1 MSTPASGVPRPT
13 SRQLT
18 YLNALAERTGQT
30 FAWPTNRSDAAKEI
44 RRLKALPATSQ
55 LERQIE
61 RNDWAA
67 EAAARD
73 ANCDVPIR
81 PDEMIGYGANCSWS
95 GRS

>member
-1 MSTPASGVPRPT
+1 MSTPASDVPRPT

-18 YLNALAERTGQT
+18 YLNALAERTGRT
-30 FAWPTNRSDAAKEI
+30 FVWPTTRSDAAKEI
-44 RRLKALPATSQ
+44 RRLKELPATSQ

-61 RNDWAA
+61 RHDWAS

-81 PDEMIGYGANCSWS
+81 PDEMTGYGAKCSW
-95 GRS
+95 RARP